1 MHTWWWSRYGHDQE
15 GEGGGP
21 SGIPPAEGELSFAT
35 RRVKFE
41 GAKREGASK
50 EETVAAAFEA
60 IYDSSP
66 RWRPAFEKARE
77 AHRTVEERIAMATPA
92 PIDASE
98 SITQL
103 EAKETLALEDLDAE
117 EEAALEQSL
126 QEQAAFSIRLEGVAY
141 RGTSP
146 RV

>member
-1 MHTWWWSRYGHDQE
+1 M
-15 GEGGGP
+15 
-21 SGIPPAEGELSFAT
+21 
-35 RRVKFE
+35 
-41 GAKREGASK
+41 
-50 EETVAAAFEA
+50 
-60 IYDSSP
+60 
-66 RWRPAFEKARE
+66 
-77 AHRTVEERIAMATPA
+77 EERIAMATPA